1 MNVRMTDKELIN
13 WRRVAAK
20 LMLNGVLEESTM
32 SALVRYGLQLV
43 AERHAVTVQKG
54 GADG

>member
-43 AERHAVTVQKG
+43 AERHAVQKG
-54 GADG
+54 GGDG